1 MKLHGFKY
9 IYIYIIDLSTVGE
22 SSRLLS
28 AQHLKHRFSPPRQQL
43 RIPKWVHTV
52 LSNVLTIA
60 MKFSHTV
67 KRKFCT
73 YNQTAVP
80 ARNVGHGIVS
90 VRSSKSCV
98 REASNRIE
106 YIYIYFLEID

>member
-1 MKLHGFKY
+1 
-9 IYIYIIDLSTVGE
+9 
-22 SSRLLS
+22 
-28 AQHLKHRFSPPRQQL
+28 
-43 RIPKWVHTV
+43 
-52 LSNVLTIA
+52 

-106 YIYIYFLEID
+106 YIYIYIFFRDRLAELNYDPDGKGEFAGKQEQGVSGAVR